1 MKRLSLLTVGLL
13 SAILIFS
20 VVGLADTDGTADATL
35 TITDVID
42 IDVTNTDNSAE
53 ITQDSSGTVS
63 LNTWNSAGSGG
74 SNSLSNIPIGSFTLD
89 LITLSDYTIAI
100 DSYTETW
107 DHVNNGTEEINSNA
121 LEIKC
126 TSSSDGT
133 ISTNTW
139 KSVGA
144 NVGAENPLD
153 LSNDFSQANNLDTA
167 GEQVVYDMQIVPSN
181 LTKDFE
187 SGDTITFRMN
197 IAVTEKNL

>member
-53 ITQDSSGTVS
+53 ITQDSS
-63 LNTWNSAGSGG
+63 GSGG

-187 SGDTITFRMN
+187 SGDTITFTMN